1 MPACASCGGP
11 SAEGR
16 YCSRCGAPLGVGVPS
31 GARARKVVTAL
42 FTDISGFTALGER
55 LDPESLREVVERW
68 FECADRAI
76 ERHGGA
82 VETHIGDG
90 VLAIFGVPVAHEDDV
105 LRAARAALEIDEKL
119 TELNQRL
126 KQRHGVELRVSTGLD
141 TGEVV
146 VGDDPTGRS
155 STLGDAVNVAQQL
168 EAAAE
173 PGEVLVGEQTAQLL
187 RGAAT
192 LEHAAPPGRQLEGV
206 PIAAR
211 RLVVVAPETAV
222 LPRSAA
228 MPFVGRADELGRLRE
243 AFDQVRARRT
253 PRLLTVLGPAG
264 IGKSRLVRAFL
275 DDVSAASRAAVGRC
289 LPYGEAITYWPLA
302 EIVRGLAGGTDEAAI
317 SSVVDGG
324 ATGARP
330 ASLIANRV
338 ARAVGPDRGGVPAEE
353 IQWGARRLLEA
364 AAFAEPLVVVI
375 EDIHWAAPTLLD
387 LLEHV
392 ASFATDA
399 PLLVVCLARPDL
411 LEERPDWASVGGE
424 RASLLRLDPFSKAE
438 SNQLLEELGR
448 DLDLTPDDQAA
459 LLRTAEG
466 NPFFLHQLVAMRSE
480 GGEGPP
486 GIPPTIHAVL
496 TARIDRL
503 DPGARAVLEVA
514 SIEGRTF
521 HRGALTEALGDALAD
536 DLDAHL
542 SALIRRELI
551 RPAPADIQGEEGLRF
566 SHILIRDAT
575 YALIPKRRR
584 ADLHEQH
591 ARWLERREDGSGAE
605 NPEVVGYHLERAFG
619 YHLEVEPVAR
629 DRYLELARGGARH
642 LGAAGRAALTR
653 DDLPAGLDLLER
665 AAGLLP
671 ETEPQRGGLLPELGM
686 ALTESGRLRDAETLL
701 EGAIEEAIVR
711 SDDRAEAHA
720 IVARLFARLQV
731 DTEASAREIR
741 ERFEVLLGTFEGV
754 ADDLGLNRL
763 WRLRAL
769 VHWIAARSADADAA
783 WERAAQHARRCG
795 DEKGL
800 ADALVWLAS
809 SAYFGPTPVDVG
821 IARCEAIRAQLGG
834 DRRTQAGV
842 LDSLAG
848 LWAMRGE
855 FETARRHLDER
866 GAILAELGRTMQSAV
881 SHPQAFVALASG
893 DPSAAEAV
901 LRDGY
906 ERLAQMGEK
915 ALLADTAIMLAR
927 AVHEQGRRDEAWELT
942 RVATRAA
949 AADDLA
955 VQITWRTQRAL
966 LLAERGIPDEAK
978 RLSAEAVR
986 LAAGTDWLSDRGD
999 ALLSHAKVLMAAG
1012 EAEAARAALREAAA
1026 LYEEKGNIIGIQR
1039 TRSLQ
1044 AARAPA

>member
-1 MPACASCGGP
+1 M
-11 SAEGR
+11 
-16 YCSRCGAPLGVGVPS
+16 
-31 GARARKVVTAL
+31 
-42 FTDISGFTALGER
+42 
-55 LDPESLREVVERW
+55 
-68 FECADRAI
+68 
-76 ERHGGA
+76 
-82 VETHIGDG
+82 
-90 VLAIFGVPVAHEDDV
+90 AIFGAPVAHEDDV
-105 LRAARAALEIDEKL
+105 LRAARAALEIGETL
-119 TELNQRL
+119 AELNQKL
-126 KQRHGVELRVSTGLD
+126 EQRHGVELRVSTGLD
-141 TGEVV
+141 TGEAV

-155 STLGDAVNVAQQL
+155 STLGDAVNVAQRL

-173 PGEVLVGEQTAQLL
+173 PGEVLVGEWTAQLL
-187 RGAAT
+187 QGAAT
-192 LEHAAPPGRQLEGV
+192 LEHATPRKLGRKDAPT
-206 PIAAR
+206 AAWH
-211 RLVVVAPETAV
+211 LVAVAPETAD

-243 AFDQVRARRT
+243 AFDEVLARRT

-264 IGKSRLVRAFL
+264 IGKSRLARAFL
-275 DDVSAASRAAVGRC
+275 EDVSTEARAAVGRC

-302 EIVRGLAGGTDEAAI
+302 EIVRGLAGDTDEAAI
-317 SSVVDGG
+317 TSLVDGG
-324 ATGARP
+324 ATEARA

-338 ARAVGPDRGGVPAEE
+338 ARAVGPERGGVPVEE

-364 AAFAEPLVVVI
+364 VARVEPLVVVV

-392 ASFATDA
+392 ATLATDA
-399 PLLVVCLARPDL
+399 PLLVVCLARPDV
-411 LEERPDWASVGGE
+411 LEERPGWASVGGE
-424 RASLLRLDPFSKAE
+424 RASLLRLDPFSTTE
-438 SNQLLEELGR
+438 SSELLEQLGR

-459 LLRTAEG
+459 LLTAAEG

-480 GGEGPP
+480 GGERPP
-486 GIPPTIHAVL
+486 GIPPTIQAVL
-496 TARIDRL
+496 TARIDGL
-503 DPGARAVLEVA
+503 DPTARAVLEVA

-521 HRGALTEALGDALAD
+521 HRGALAEALGNALPD
-536 DLDAHL
+536 DLDVHL

-551 RPAPADIQGEEGLRF
+551 CPARADIEGEEGLRF
-566 SHILIRDAT
+566 SHILIRDAA
-575 YALIPKRRR
+575 YALIPKQRR

-591 ARWLERREDGSGAE
+591 ARWLERRAGRPDPE
-605 NPEVVGYHLERAFG
+605 NPEVAGYHLEQAFG
-619 YHLEVEPVAR
+619 YHLEVEPAAR
-629 DRYLELARGGARH
+629 ERYLGLARGGARH

-653 DDLPAGLDLLER
+653 DDLPAGINLLER
-665 AAGLLP
+665 ATGLLP
-671 ETEPQRGGLLPELGM
+671 ETEPQRGPLLPELGM
-686 ALTESGRLRDAETLL
+686 GLTESGRLRDAETLL
-701 EGAIEEAIVR
+701 EGAIDEAIVR
-711 SDDRAEAHA
+711 SDESAEAHA

-741 ERFEVLLGTFEGV
+741 EQFDVLLGTFERD

-769 VHWIAARSADADAA
+769 VYWIAARSADADAA
-783 WERAAQHARRCG
+783 WERAGQHARRCG

-809 SAYFGPTPVDVG
+809 SAYFGPTPVEVG

-855 FETARRHLDER
+855 FETARRLLDER
-866 GAILAELGRTMQSAV
+866 DAILAELGRTMQSAV

-942 RVATRAA
+942 RVAEEDA

-955 VQITWRTQRAL
+955 VQITWRTRRAL
-966 LLAERGIPDEAK
+966 LLAERGIPGEAK

-999 ALLSHAKVLMAAG
+999 ALLSHAKVLTAAG

-1026 LYEEKGNIIGIQR
+1026 LYDEKGNIIGIQR
-1039 TRSLQ
+1039 TKSLL
-1044 AARAPA
+1044 AAKAPA

>member
-1 MPACASCGGP
+1 MSACASCGGP
-11 SAEGR
+11 SEAGR
-16 YCSRCGAPLGVGVPS
+16 YCSRCGAPLEAGTPS
-31 GARARKVVTAL
+31 GARTRKVITAL
-42 FTDISGFTALGER
+42 FTDVSGFTALGER

-82 VETHIGDG
+82 VERHIGDG
-90 VLAIFGVPVAHEDDV
+90 VMAIFGAPVAHEDDV
-105 LRAARAALEIDEKL
+105 LRAARAALEISETL
-119 TELNQRL
+119 AELNQRL
-126 KQRHGVELRVSTGLD
+126 KLRHGVELSVSTGLD
-141 TGEVV
+141 TGDAV
-146 VGDDPTGRS
+146 VGDDPAGRS
-155 STLGDAVNVAQQL
+155 STLGDAVNVAQRL

-192 LEHAAPPGRQLEGV
+192 LDHSAPVGLERKTAPAAPW
-206 PIAAR
+206 
-211 RLVVVAPETAV
+211 RLVAVAPETAE

-243 AFDQVRARRT
+243 AFDEVLARRT
-253 PRLLTVLGPAG
+253 PRLVTVLGPAG
-264 IGKSRLVRAFL
+264 IGKSRLARAFL
-275 DDVSAASRAAVGRC
+275 DDVSSEARAAVGRC

-317 SSVVDGG
+317 TSLVDGG
-324 ATGARP
+324 A

-338 ARAVGPDRGGVPAEE
+338 ARAVGPERGGVPVEE

-364 AAFAEPLVVVI
+364 VARAEPLVVVV

-392 ASFATDA
+392 VTLASDA
-399 PLLVVCLARPDL
+399 PLLVVCLARPDV
-411 LEERPDWASVGGE
+411 LEERAGWASVGGE
-424 RASLLRLDPFSKAE
+424 RASLLRLDPFSTAE
-438 SNQLLEELGR
+438 SSELLQQLGR

-459 LLRTAEG
+459 LLTAAEG

-486 GIPPTIHAVL
+486 GVPPTIQAVL

-503 DPGARAVLEVA
+503 DPGARAVLSVA

-521 HRGALTEALGDALAD
+521 HRGALADALGSALPD
-536 DLDAHL
+536 DLDVHL

-551 RPAPADIQGEEGLRF
+551 HPARADIQGEDGLRF
-566 SHILIRDAT
+566 SHILIRDAA
-575 YALIPKRRR
+575 YALIPKQRR
-584 ADLHEQH
+584 ADLHERH
-591 ARWLERREDGSGAE
+591 ARWLERQAGRPDTE
-605 NPEVVGYHLERAFG
+605 NPEVAGYHLEQAFG
-619 YHLEVEPVAR
+619 YHLEVEPAAR

-653 DDLPAGLDLLER
+653 DDLPAGINLLGR
-665 AAGLLP
+665 ATGLLP
-671 ETEPQRGGLLPELGM
+671 EAEPQRGPLLPELGM

-701 EGAIEEAIVR
+701 DGAIEEAIAR
-711 SDDRAEAHA
+711 SDESAEAHA

-741 ERFEVLLGTFEGV
+741 EQFDVLLRTFEGE

-783 WERAAQHARRCG
+783 WERAGQHARRCN

-809 SAYFGPTPVDVG
+809 SAYFGPTPVEVG

-848 LWAMRGE
+848 LWAMQGE
-855 FETARRHLDER
+855 FETAHRFLDER
-866 GAILAELGRTMQSAV
+866 NAILAELGRTMQSAV

-906 ERLAQMGEK
+906 ERLTQMGEK

-927 AVHEQGRRDEAWELT
+927 AVHEQGRHDEAWELT
-942 RVATRAA
+942 RVAEEAA
-949 AADDLA
+949 ATDDLA

-966 LLAERGIPDEAK
+966 LLAERGVLGEAK
-978 RLSAEAVR
+978 RLSAKAVR
-986 LAAGTDWLSDRGD
+986 LAARTDWLSDRGD
-999 ALLSHAKVLMAAG
+999 ALLSHAKVLTAAG
-1012 EAEAARAALREAAA
+1012 EARAARAALREAAA
-1026 LYEEKGNIIGIQR
+1026 LYEEKHNIIGIQR
-1039 TRSLQ
+1039 TKSLL